1 LDRANF
7 KPNIHQHNWCGY
19 WVCHSEIR
27 NPNQHKST
35 INMTPE
41 DIRSFLTS
49 RFGTTLKLADPD
61 SYQIDTPDYRL
72 LIILS
77 AQQSWVRILVPIAP
91 AAEAMTFVEE
101 FLSANFDATLETR
114 YAINQ
119 GVLWGVWQ
127 HSVGGLTIED
137 FNTAIDRSIDLKRVG
152 IDRAFQ
158 DFSTKQV
165 QAIVSIAKQRGDTL
179 TQTMQT
185 LDRFYAEGVMG
196 DLGASEDI
204 RQEMMKAWH
213 SKLTQLWDRE

>member
-1 LDRANF
+1 
-7 KPNIHQHNWCGY
+7 
-19 WVCHSEIR
+19 
-27 NPNQHKST
+27 
-35 INMTPE
+35 MTPE
-41 DIRSFLTS
+41 DIQAFLTN
-49 RFGTTLKLADPD
+49 RCGTTLKIVDTD
-61 SYQIDTPDYRL
+61 SYQVETPDYRL

-77 AQQSWVRILVPIAP
+77 AQQSWIRMLVPIAP

-127 HSVGGLTIED
+127 HSVAGLTSED

-165 QAIVSIAKQRGDTL
+165 KAIVNIAKQRGDTL
-179 TQTMQT
+179 AQTMQT
-185 LDRFYAEGVMG
+185 LDRFYAEGILG
-196 DLGASEDI
+196 DLGATEDI
-204 RQEMMKAWH
+204 RKEMMTAWQY
-213 SKLTQLWDRE
+213 QLERLWHQD